1 MADDKGSYQT
11 IPFPKNRQPVLD
23 TLQTWAHKHPIHG
36 LLDVDVTTA
45 RQSIHDHRAR
55 TGESL
60 SFTAFIVSC
69 VGRAVDEHK
78 AVHALRNWR
87 NDLVLFDAVDVTT
100 VIEVSIGDRTFPLN
114 HIIRSANTKTFT
126 QIHQE
131 IRRVQIRTQEQRRRH
146 NQRSRRLFLMLP
158 AFVRRMFYR
167 AMSRNPLWMKQN
179 VGTVALT
186 AIGMFGEGA
195 GWAIPIAVTPLFITI
210 GGIAEKPGIV
220 HGQIAIREY
229 LSLTLTFD
237 HDIVDG
243 APAAR
248 FAARL
253 KELIESASGLLDED
267 SSKQRYAAAAAMD
280 G

>member
-1 MADDKGSYQT
+1 MSDHEGSYQT
-11 IPFPKNRQPVLD
+11 VPFPKNRLPVLE
-23 TLQTWAHKHPIHG
+23 TLQTWARRHPIHG
-36 LLDVDVTTA
+36 LLEVDVTTA
-45 RQSIHDHRAR
+45 RQYIHHHRAM

-78 AVHALRNWR
+78 AVQALRTWR

-100 VIEVSIGDRTFPLN
+100 VIEVSADDRTFPLT

-126 QIHQE
+126 EIHQE
-131 IRRVQIRTQEQRRRH
+131 IRSVQTRPQEQGRRKG
-146 NQRSRRLFLMLP
+146 QRSRRLFLMLP
-158 AFVRRMFYR
+158 AFIRRMFYQT
-167 AMSRNPLWMKQN
+167 MSRNPHWMKHN

-186 AIGMFGEGA
+186 AIGMFGEGG
-195 GWAIPIAVTPLFITI
+195 GWAIPIAVTPLFITV
-210 GGIAEKPGIV
+210 GGIAQKPGIV

-237 HDIVDG
+237 HEIVDG

-253 KELIESASGLLDED
+253 KELIEAAWGLVEED
-267 SSKQRYAAAAAMD
+267 SSQQRYAVAAAMD
-280 G
+280 A